1 MTDIKTSD
9 IRAHIKRYAHAND
22 RLAVWAL
29 AQTTLGQLVA
39 LLLYGVDQ
47 IAIAVV
53 LEAGIL
59 CRTFVIFHDGIH
71 YSYFR
76 RRQANQKLATL
87 LQAWVITPINHWQR
101 NHFHHHRYFGNLDIQ
116 DHADTVFFT
125 RQQYESFP
133 PGKRRLA
140 RFLRDPVVFFLLAPI
155 AQWWIEYPFLK
166 GNRYVW
172 LGHTVHL
179 LIAWQLSWWHLS
191 AIYLSGILALMLFH
205 LQHAGIADGADAV
218 IMRRGDRTG
227 QPRHRSR
234 VEKQRG
240 GGKIGGV
247 CAAGLVG
254 DHLGRGRHHAPDR
267 PEGGDQPCQVIAR
280 VLQRAAGA
288 KLVLGRPGRAA
299 FADPTAMAG
308 LRHKTVVKLG
318 IDQPH
323 RAGGAAA
330 NLPESR
336 FRTVM

>member
-179 LIAWQLSWWHLS
+179 L
-191 AIYLSGILALMLFH
+191 LAGNCLGGTC
-205 LQHAGIADGADAV
+205 LQF
-218 IMRRGDRTG
+218 T
-227 QPRHRSR
+227 S
-234 VEKQRG
+234 
-240 GGKIGGV
+240 
-247 CAAGLVG
+247 VG
-254 DHLGRGRHHAPDR
+254 CWP
-267 PEGGDQPCQVIAR
+267 
-280 VLQRAAGA
+280 
-288 KLVLGRPGRAA
+288 
-299 FADPTAMAG
+299 
-308 LRHKTVVKLG
+308 
-318 IDQPH
+318 
-323 RAGGAAA
+323 
-330 NLPESR
+330 
-336 FRTVM
+336 